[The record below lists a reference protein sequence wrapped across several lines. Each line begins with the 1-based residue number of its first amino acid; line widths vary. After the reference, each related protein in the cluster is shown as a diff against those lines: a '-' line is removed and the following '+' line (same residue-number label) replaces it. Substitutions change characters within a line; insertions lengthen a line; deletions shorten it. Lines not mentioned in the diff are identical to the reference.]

1 MKFSV
6 VFICILQL
14 ILVTSQDT
22 SITGN
27 ENNDVVQ
34 FGRGVIVIAP
44 DVTTMVEITAETTT
58 MVKTTPET
66 TTIGETT
73 PETTIMSGTTSEGA
87 TETTV
92 IASTM
97 DTSTSTQKPDDS
109 KDNSGLGAGVIVGIV
124 FGSLAGLAVIGAII
138 YFVRRW
144 ILSR

>member
-58 MVKTTPET
+58 MGETTPET

-73 PETTIMSGTTSEGA
+73 PETTSMGETTPETTTIGEITPETTIMSGTTSDGA
-87 TETTV
+87 TETAV
-92 IASTM
+92 ITSTM

-109 KDNSGLGAGVIVGIV
+109 KDNSGESV
-124 FGSLAGLAVIGAII
+124 F
-138 YFVRRW
+138 
-144 ILSR
+144 